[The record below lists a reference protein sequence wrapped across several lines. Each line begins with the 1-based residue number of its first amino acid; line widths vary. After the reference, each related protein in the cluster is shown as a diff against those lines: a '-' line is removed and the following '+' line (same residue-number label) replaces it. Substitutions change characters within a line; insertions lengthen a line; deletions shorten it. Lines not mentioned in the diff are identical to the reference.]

1 MRLRYSLALALV
13 ALLAIGGSAI
23 ADTGMVANMNGAQE
37 VPANASP
44 AVGNAIAV
52 LNNAGTSLSFTV
64 NYTGLVA
71 PVTAN
76 HIHGPAP
83 VGVNAGVIFP
93 INQNIGSTS
102 GVLAGTWNAPALT
115 AVYVN
120 YLLTGQTYFN
130 IHTQSF
136 PGGEIRGQILLDA
149 TPNKASTW
157 GKIKNLY
164 R

>member
-13 ALLAIGGSAI
+13 ALLAIAGSTS
-23 ADTGMVANMNGAQE
+23 ADTGLVAQLLGTNE
-37 VPANASP
+37 VPANPSP
-44 AVGNAIAV
+44 AVGNGTFVI
-52 LNNAGTSLSFTV
+52 NNAGTLCTFSI

-76 HIHGPAP
+76 HIHKAP
-83 VGVNAGVIFP
+83 VGVNGPVIFP

-102 GVLAGTWNAPALT
+102 GVLSGSFAMT
-115 AVYVN
+115 AAQVSDMVGGLN
-120 YLLTGQTYFN
+120 YAN
-130 IHTQSF
+130 IHTQAF
-136 PGGEIRGQILLDA
+136 PGGEIRGQLGLDA
-149 TPNKASTW
+149 TPNKATTW